1 MGLSLPTQDITNANL
16 IITNKQ
22 MWDQEQQEFIPTR
35 LYRVTFGNRDRWNG
49 SYGKITAW
57 LANTY
62 GRAQQHDSSRYWSVA
77 FSDIIMS
84 EKVYL
89 FYLMKWDGEL

>member
-1 MGLSLPTQDITNANL
+1 
-16 IITNKQ
+16 
-22 MWDQEQQEFIPTR
+22 MWDQEQQAFVVTP
-35 LYRVTFGNRDRWNG
+35 LYRVPIVELGMAGTA
-49 SYGKITAW
+49 KITAW

-89 FYLMKWDGEL
+89 FYLMKWDGQL

>member
-1 MGLSLPTQDITNANL
+1 MGLNLQEKDTTNANL

-22 MWDQEQQEFIPTR
+22 MWDEEQQKFIPAR
-35 LYRVTFGNRDRWNG
+35 LYRVKFGQRRDR
-49 SYGKITAW
+49 YLKVTKW
-57 LANTY
+57 LTDTY
-62 GRAQQHDSSRYWSVA
+62 GRSQQHDVSRYWGETFNV
-77 FSDIIMS
+77 IIMS

>member
-1 MGLSLPTQDITNANL
+1 MGLNFENYADSDL

-22 MWDQEQQEFIPTR
+22 MWNSELQEFLPTR
-35 LYRVTFGNRDRWNG
+35 LYRVKFDQRRDR
-49 SYGKITAW
+49 YLKVTKW
-57 LANTY
+57 LTDTY
-62 GRAQQHDSSRYWSVA
+62 GRSQQHDSSRYWGETFNV
-77 FSDIIMS
+77 IIMS